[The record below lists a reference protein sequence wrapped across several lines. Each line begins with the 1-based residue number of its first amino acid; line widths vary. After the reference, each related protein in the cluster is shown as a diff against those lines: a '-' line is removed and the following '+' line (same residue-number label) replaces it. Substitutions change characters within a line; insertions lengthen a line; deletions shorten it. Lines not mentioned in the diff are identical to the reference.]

1 MEPGLIISFICNR
14 SKFCAMQKRGNLKLP
29 YVKELLWF
37 VRYTNMA
44 AMPVS
49 FGLYGT
55 AFHAPLYGEIF
66 SKGAV
71 TERII
76 FAHHSSNHDHIRSQ
90 MFADRKD
97 VQQADDP
104 QHHVEAID
112 HMTSTTR
119 GWVEPE
125 SETNEKRYHRETV
138 KKIPFT

>member
-1 MEPGLIISFICNR
+1 MADMRGSFEFYR
-14 SKFCAMQKRGNLKLP
+14 
-29 YVKELLWF
+29 
-37 VRYTNMA
+37 
-44 AMPVS
+44 
-49 FGLYGT
+49 T
-55 AFHAPLYGEIF
+55 AFHAPLYGEII
-66 SKGAV
+66 SKSAV

-76 FAHHSSNHDHIRSQ
+76 FAYHSSNHDHIRSQ

-125 SETNEKRYHRETV
+125 SETNEK
-138 KKIPFT
+138 